1 MALVLGLAVVMV
13 AENDEP
19 IAPKLSGLGDY
30 HYDVTTSSE
39 DAQGFFDQGRR
50 RASRGEAKSRSM
62 PRKRRLPGCPSTWLP
77 KSEISNGFS
86 SRPCSAGPFRTLV
99 GTADDD
105 AAGRGHALRDRDVT
119 LTSSRF

>member
-39 DAQGFFDQGRR
+39 G
-50 RASRGEAKSRSM
+50 ASAIK
-62 PRKRRLPGCPSTWLP
+62 CW
-77 KSEISNGFS
+77 
-86 SRPCSAGPFRTLV
+86 
-99 GTADDD
+99 
-105 AAGRGHALRDRDVT
+105 
-119 LTSSRF
+119 